1 MSDKTYTKQEL
12 LNKME
17 SLATISP
24 SEKQTLRDFI
34 LKLDKKQ
41 PREEEKKNEQ
51 SGYEK
56 LKRDI
61 EMRGFNIGDDETVVL
76 VIPTG
81 ELMKDIDEYAKQ
93 GILSKQ
99 VAGSINRILDEHN
112 FKSGDVDLVYQEDA
126 LQAIDVVF
134 QKSPVQSYREKVDKI
149 KSILSEIIDIAS
161 GSRDYFAI
169 NSCIMTLRMPEDINN
184 PKKLKKVADDILYK
198 NDDTRIRKQLK
209 ELTDRLNAIAD
220 TECKPPKKSNIPKL
234 RVYEVTE
241 PEYELLQGFCS
252 YMNDN
257 CDGSYSFYLDI
268 AVLDNHKDTK
278 YTAVM
283 VSDGVNK
290 WQALTPAAYVTVLQ
304 GEEYFNLAAHDI
316 LDNPNAA
323 VLYNRNCF
331 SDELYDKEAEEA
343 DLEL

>member
-12 LNKME
+12 LDKME

-34 LKLDKKQ
+34 LKLDKAPQ
-41 PREEEKKNEQ
+41 
-51 SGYEK
+51 
-56 LKRDI
+56 L
-61 EMRGFNIGDDETVVL
+61 
-76 VIPTG
+76 
-81 ELMKDIDEYAKQ
+81 
-93 GILSKQ
+93 
-99 VAGSINRILDEHN
+99 
-112 FKSGDVDLVYQEDA
+112 
-126 LQAIDVVF
+126 
-134 QKSPVQSYREKVDKI
+134 SYREKVDKI
-149 KSILSEIIDIAS
+149 RSILSKIIDIAS

-169 NSCIMTLRMPEDINN
+169 HSCIMTLRMPEDVNN
-184 PKKLKKVADDILYK
+184 PKKLKKVTHDILYK

-220 TECKPPKKSNIPKL
+220 MECKPPKKSNISKL

-241 PEYELLQGFCS
+241 PEYKLLQGFCS
-252 YMNDN
+252 YMNKLSSD
-257 CDGSYSFYLDI
+257 YSFYLKT
-268 AVLDNHKDTK
+268 AVLDGHTGTK

-283 VSDGVNK
+283 VMDEDKNE
-290 WQALTPAAYVTVLQ
+290 WEALTPTSYVTVLQ
-304 GEEYFNLAAHDI
+304 GREYFDLAAHDI

-331 SDELYDKEAEEA
+331 SDELYDKEAEES

>member
-12 LNKME
+12 LDKME

-34 LKLDKKQ
+34 LKLDKAPQ
-41 PREEEKKNEQ
+41 
-51 SGYEK
+51 
-56 LKRDI
+56 L
-61 EMRGFNIGDDETVVL
+61 
-76 VIPTG
+76 
-81 ELMKDIDEYAKQ
+81 
-93 GILSKQ
+93 
-99 VAGSINRILDEHN
+99 
-112 FKSGDVDLVYQEDA
+112 
-126 LQAIDVVF
+126 
-134 QKSPVQSYREKVDKI
+134 SYREKVDKI
-149 KSILSEIIDIAS
+149 RSILSEIIDITS

-169 NSCIMTLRMPEDINN
+169 HSCIMTLRMPEDINN
-184 PKKLKKVADDILYK
+184 PKKLKKVAHDILYK
-198 NDDTRIRKQLK
+198 NDDTRIHKQLK

-220 TECKPPKKSNIPKL
+220 MECKPPKKSNIPKL

-268 AVLDNHKDTK
+268 AVLDNHTDTK

-343 DLEL
+343 DFEL

>member
-34 LKLDKKQ
+34 LKLDKEPQ
-41 PREEEKKNEQ
+41 
-51 SGYEK
+51 
-56 LKRDI
+56 L
-61 EMRGFNIGDDETVVL
+61 
-76 VIPTG
+76 
-81 ELMKDIDEYAKQ
+81 
-93 GILSKQ
+93 
-99 VAGSINRILDEHN
+99 
-112 FKSGDVDLVYQEDA
+112 
-126 LQAIDVVF
+126 
-134 QKSPVQSYREKVDKI
+134 SYREKVNKI
-149 KSILSEIIDIAS
+149 RSILSEIIDITS

-169 NSCIMTLRMPEDINN
+169 HSCIMTLRMPEDVNN
-184 PKKLKKVADDILYK
+184 PEKLKKVTHDILYK
-198 NDDTRIRKQLK
+198 NDDTRIRKLLK
-209 ELTDRLNAIAD
+209 ELTDRLNTIAD
-220 TECKPPKKSNIPKL
+220 MECKPPKKSNIPKL

-241 PEYELLQGFCS
+241 PEYELLQDFCS

-268 AVLDNHKDTK
+268 AVLDNHTDTK

-343 DLEL
+343 DFEL